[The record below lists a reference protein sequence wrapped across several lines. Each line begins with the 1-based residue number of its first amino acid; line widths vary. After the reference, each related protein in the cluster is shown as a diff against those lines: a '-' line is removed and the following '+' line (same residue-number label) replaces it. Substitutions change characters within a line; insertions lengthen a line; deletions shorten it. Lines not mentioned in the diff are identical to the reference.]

1 MQAALDL
8 VNQGGIGATGT
19 VGRFKDI
26 LKAVTNFPGA
36 REVGES
42 IGLDYNELS
51 AGSRL
56 AALNRSLALQ
66 LAPVLLG
73 EAGKTISDNDRRL
86 VAQALGYRVDGENI
100 LLNDGIGSFFQ
111 SEADA
116 TRKIQEI
123 QRILRK
129 NAEGLHGKY
138 MQGAD
143 LLELTLETPEQ
154 SRARAGA
161 SYSVVAAPE
170 GSEFDYE
177 IKIGS
182 N

>member
-1 MQAALDL
+1 MQSALDL
-8 VNQGGIGATGT
+8 VSQGGIGATGT
-19 VGRFKDI
+19 VGRFTDI
-26 LKAVTNFPGA
+26 LKAVTNFEGA
-36 REVGES
+36 RQVGES
-42 IGLDYNELS
+42 IGLDYDELS
-51 AGSRL
+51 AGGNL

-73 EAGKTISDNDRRL
+73 ESGKTISDNDRRL

-116 TRKIQEI
+116 KRKIQEI

-154 SRARAGA
+154 ARARAGA

-170 GSEFDYE
+170 NPDFDYE

>member
-1 MQAALDL
+1 MLEVDL
-8 VNQGGIGATGT
+8 S
-19 VGRFKDI
+19 D
-26 LKAVTNFPGA
+26 
-36 REVGES
+36 
-42 IGLDYNELS
+42 
-51 AGSRL
+51 
-56 AALNRSLALQ
+56 ALNRSLALQ

-161 SYSVVAAPE
+161 SYSVVLPLKVRNLIMRLKLEVTNGNHKNKNTRWECTAC
-170 GSEFDYE
+170 
-177 IKIGS
+177 
-182 N
+182 